1 MYEGAFGN
9 LMGSSGIRAES
20 FGNMEGGVGV
30 GIGWDNLELRR
41 DRLGI
46 WWDRLESG
54 VGLFGNLVG
63 SSFGHRVESFGNLI
77 WWGLFLEIGGDRLEI

>member
-1 MYEGAFGN
+1 
-9 LMGSSGIRAES
+9 MGSSGIRVES

-30 GIGWDNLELRR
+30 GIWCDNLELRW

-54 VGLFGNLVG
+54 WDYL
-63 SSFGHRVESFGNLI
+63 EI
-77 WWGLFLEIGGDRLEI
+77 WWDRLDIGLNRLGI